1 MSDPDGVDIG
11 GRVAQ
16 SPQLARAVID
26 LDRARDLAL
35 EAGRTDLA
43 ERLDGNRARLVGRN
57 VPVAVVGEFKQGKSS
72 LVNALLRT
80 DVCPVDADIVTAVPT
95 IVRYGRRPAVV
106 AHIAGPDGTVATRA
120 KVPFERLREY
130 VTRDDPD
137 EKLRAVE
144 VQLNRRLL
152 ASGLS
157 FVDTPGVGGLD
168 SAHGNLTLGTLPLA
182 DAALFVTDAR
192 QELTAPEVDFLKRTI
207 DRCPVVI
214 IVVTKIDLQA
224 EWRRIVDLNRGHLS
238 RAGLELPIVPVSSF
252 LRLLAARRNSTDL
265 NSESGFP
272 RLLDVLHKQ
281 VLTGSDSA
289 AARSAA
295 QETGFVLAQLRE
307 QVAAEQAVVVSPEA
321 VPELTERYA
330 EKARRSQSLAAGGG
344 GWQTMLVDGI
354 QDLSTDVEH
363 DLRERLRA
371 MVRRGTAMIDAGDPR
386 ETWHDFQ
393 GWAAREATAAAV
405 DNLFALVTRT
415 EQLARDVAERFDLE
429 YDGLDL
435 DLPAPAVTLADVAA
449 PVTRFD
455 KRSTTQFLSAFTAA
469 RVAILVPVMFGA
481 FGSLLGLTVA
491 APIGLVVG
499 LTVGRKLLR
508 VERERQVESRR
519 QVARQELQRYVDE
532 VAFLVGKDSRDA
544 VRRTQRFL
552 RDEFATRAGLAERS
566 SAAALAA
573 VRNGSAVPEHQRAR
587 RAAEL
592 DARGREI
599 DTLVGRISA

>member
-1 MSDPDGVDIG
+1 MSDPG
-11 GRVAQ
+11 GADRAVHSA
-16 SPQLARAVID
+16 QLARAVVD

-35 EAGRTDLA
+35 AAGRTDLA
-43 ERLDGNRARLVGRN
+43 ERLDDRRSGLVGRN
-57 VPVAVVGEFKQGKSS
+57 IPVAVVGEFKQGKSS

-95 IVRYGRRPAVV
+95 IVRYGRRPSVV
-106 AHIAGPDGTVATRA
+106 AHLAGDDGAEPTRT

-130 VTRDDPD
+130 VTRTDPD

-144 VQLNRRLL
+144 VQLNRRIL

-157 FVDTPGVGGLD
+157 FIDTPGVGGLD

-192 QELTAPEVDFLKRTI
+192 QELTAPEVDFLTRTVE
-207 DRCPVVI
+207 RCPSTVV
-214 IVVTKIDLQA
+214 VVTKVDLQV
-224 EWRRIVDLNRGHLS
+224 EWRRIVDLNRGHLAK
-238 RAGLELPIVPVSSF
+238 AGLDLPIVPVSSF
-252 LRLLAARRNSTDL
+252 LRLLAARRSSTGL
-265 NSESGFP
+265 NDESGFP
-272 RLLDVLHKQ
+272 RLLDVLYRQ
-281 VLTGSDSA
+281 ILTGSDEA
-289 AARSAA
+289 AARTAA

-307 QVAAEQAVVVSPEA
+307 QVAAEQAVVVSPDSA
-321 VPELTERYA
+321 PELTERYA
-330 EKARRSQSLAAGGG
+330 EKARRVQTLAAG

-371 MVRRGTAMIDAGDPR
+371 MVRRGTAMIEAGDPR
-386 ETWHDFQ
+386 ETWHEFQ

-405 DNLFALVTRT
+405 DNLFALVSRT

-435 DLPAPAVTLADVAA
+435 DLPAPAVTLAEVTG
-449 PVTRFD
+449 PQTRFE

-469 RVAILVPVMFGA
+469 RVAIVVPVMFGA

-508 VERERQVESRR
+508 HERDRQIESRR

-552 RDEFATRAGLAERS
+552 RDEFAARAALAERS
-566 SAAALAA
+566 SSAALAA
-573 VRNGSAVPEHQRAR
+573 VRSGSSVPDRDRAR

-599 DTLVGRISA
+599 DTLVKRISA

>member
-1 MSDPDGVDIG
+1 MSDQGDI
-11 GRVAQ
+11 
-16 SPQLARAVID
+16 SPRLARAIVD

-35 EAGRTDLA
+35 EAGRGDLA
-43 ERLDGNRARLVGRN
+43 ERLDGNRARLVGRH

-106 AHIAGPDGTVATRA
+106 AHIAGPDGTVATRT

-157 FVDTPGVGGLD
+157 FIDTPGVGGLD

-192 QELTAPEVDFLKRTI
+192 QELTAPEVAFLTRTI
-207 DRCPVVI
+207 ERCPSTVV
-214 IVVTKIDLQA
+214 VVTKVDLQV
-224 EWRRIVDLNRGHLS
+224 EWKRIVDLNRGHLS

-252 LRLLAARRNSTDL
+252 LRLLAARRNSTEL
-265 NSESGFP
+265 NAESGFP
-272 RLLDVLHKQ
+272 LLLDVLHKRI
-281 VLTGSDSA
+281 LLAADGA

-295 QETGFVLAQLRE
+295 QETGFVLTQLRE
-307 QVAAEQAVVVSPEA
+307 QVAAEQAVVTSPDA
-321 VPELTERYA
+321 APELAERYA
-330 EKARRSQSLAAGGG
+330 EKARRTQSLSAG

-354 QDLSTDVEH
+354 QDLSTEVEH

-371 MVRRGTAMIDAGDPR
+371 MVRRGTAMIEAGDPR

-405 DNLFALVTRT
+405 DNLFALVSRT

-435 DLPAPAVTLADVAA
+435 DLPAPAVTLADVAG
-449 PVTRFD
+449 PETRFD
-455 KRSTTQFLSAFTAA
+455 RRSTTQFLSAFTAA
-469 RVAILVPVMFGA
+469 RVAVGGLVMFGA

-508 VERERQVESRR
+508 HERERQVEYRR
-519 QVARQELQRYVDE
+519 GVARQELQRYVDE

-552 RDEFATRAGLAERS
+552 RDEFAARAGLAERS

-573 VRNGSAVPEHQRAR
+573 VRSGAAVPERDRAR

-599 DTLVGRISA
+599 DTLVGRMSA

>member
-1 MSDPDGVDIG
+1 MSDPGEL
-11 GRVAQ
+11 GRAAQ
-16 SPQLARAVID
+16 SPQLARAVVD

-43 ERLDGNRARLVGRN
+43 ERLDGQRAKVVGRT

-95 IVRYGRRPAVV
+95 IVRYGRRPSVV
-106 AHIAGPDGTVATRA
+106 AHLAGPDGAEPTRTR
-120 KVPFERLREY
+120 VPFERLREY

-157 FVDTPGVGGLD
+157 FIDTPGVGGLD

-192 QELTAPEVDFLKRTI
+192 QELTAPEVEFLHRTVE
-207 DRCPVVI
+207 RCPSTVV
-214 IVVTKIDLQA
+214 VVSKVDLQV
-224 EWRRIVDLNRGHLS
+224 EWRRIVDLNRGHLGK
-238 RAGLELPIVPVSSF
+238 AGLDLPIVPVSSF
-252 LRLLAARRNSTDL
+252 LRLLAARRSSTEL
-265 NSESGFP
+265 NEESGFP
-272 RLLDVLHKQ
+272 RLLDVLYEQ
-281 VLTGSDSA
+281 VLVGSDGV
-289 AARSAA
+289 AARNAA

-307 QVAAEQAVVVSPEA
+307 QVAAEQTVVVSPDA
-321 VPELTERYA
+321 APELAERYS
-330 EKARRSQSLAAGGG
+330 EKARRVQSLAAG

-371 MVRRGTAMIDAGDPR
+371 LVRRGTAMIEAGDPR
-386 ETWHDFQ
+386 ETWHEFQ
-393 GWAAREATAAAV
+393 GWAAREATAAAL
-405 DNLFALVTRT
+405 DNLFALVSRT

-435 DLPAPAVTLADVAA
+435 DLPAPAVTLADVAG
-449 PVTRFD
+449 PETRFD

-469 RVAILVPVMFGA
+469 RVAVGGLVMFGA

-508 VERERQVESRR
+508 HERERQVEYRR

-552 RDEFATRAGLAERS
+552 RDEFAARAGMAERS

-573 VRNGSAVPEHQRAR
+573 VRSGASVPEHERAR

-592 DARGREI
+592 AARGREI
-599 DTLVGRISA
+599 DTLVDRISA

>member
-16 SPQLARAVID
+16 SPQLARAVVD

-157 FVDTPGVGGLD
+157 FIDTPGVGGLD

-207 DRCPVVI
+207 DRCPTAIV
-214 IVVTKIDLQA
+214 VVTKIDLQA

-281 VLTGSDSA
+281 VLMGSDSA

-321 VPELTERYA
+321 GPELAERYA

-354 QDLSTDVEH
+354 QDLSTEVEH

-371 MVRRGTAMIDAGDPR
+371 MVRRGTAMIEAGDPR

-532 VAFLVGKDSRDA
+532 IAFLVGKDSRDA

-599 DTLVGRISA
+599 DTLAGRISA

>member
-1 MSDPDGVDIG
+1 MSDPGDV
-11 GRVAQ
+11 GRTVRSAL
-16 SPQLARAVID
+16 LARAVVD

-43 ERLDGNRARLVGRN
+43 ERLDDRRAGLVGRTI
-57 VPVAVVGEFKQGKSS
+57 PVAVVGEFKQGKSS

-95 IVRYGRRPAVV
+95 IVRYGRRPSVV
-106 AHIAGPDGTVATRA
+106 AHLAGPDGAEPTRA

-130 VTRDDPD
+130 VTRTDPD

-144 VQLNRRLL
+144 VQLNRRIL

-157 FVDTPGVGGLD
+157 FIDTPGVGGLD

-192 QELTAPEVDFLKRTI
+192 QELTAPEVDFLTRTI
-207 DRCPVVI
+207 ERCPSTVV
-214 IVVTKIDLQA
+214 VVTKVDLQV
-224 EWRRIVDLNRGHLS
+224 EWRRIVDLNRGHLAK
-238 RAGLELPIVPVSSF
+238 AGLDLPIVAVSSF
-252 LRLLAARRNSTDL
+252 LRLLAARRSSTGL
-265 NSESGFP
+265 NEESGFP
-272 RLLDVLHKQ
+272 RLLEVLHGQ
-281 VLTGSDSA
+281 ILTGSDTA
-289 AARSAA
+289 AARTAA

-307 QVAAEQAVVVSPEA
+307 QVAAEQAVVVSPDSA
-321 VPELTERYA
+321 PELTERYA
-330 EKARRSQSLAAGGG
+330 EKARRVQSLSAG

-371 MVRRGTAMIDAGDPR
+371 MVRRGTAMIEAGDPR
-386 ETWHDFQ
+386 DTWHEFQ

-429 YDGLDL
+429 YDGLDV
-435 DLPAPAVTLADVAA
+435 DLPAPAVTLAEVTG
-449 PVTRFD
+449 PQTRFE

-469 RVAILVPVMFGA
+469 RVAIVVPVMFGA

-508 VERERQVESRR
+508 HERDRQIESRR

-552 RDEFATRAGLAERS
+552 RDEFAARAALAERS
-566 SAAALAA
+566 SSAALAA
-573 VRNGSAVPEHQRAR
+573 VRSGSSLPDRDRAR

-599 DTLVGRISA
+599 DTLVKRVSA

>member
-1 MSDPDGVDIG
+1 MTDPDSFG
-11 GRVAQ
+11 GRVAN
-16 SPQLARAVID
+16 SPQLARAVVD

-43 ERLDGNRARLVGRN
+43 ERLDATRARLVGRN

-95 IVRYGRRPAVV
+95 IVSYGRRPSVV
-106 AHIAGPDGTVATRA
+106 AHIAGADGAETTQT

-130 VTRDDPD
+130 VTRNDPD

-157 FVDTPGVGGLD
+157 FIDTPGVGGLD

-182 DAALFVTDAR
+182 DTALFVTDAR
-192 QELTAPEVDFLKRTI
+192 QELTAPEVDFLKKTI
-207 DRCPVVI
+207 ERCPSVV
-214 IVVTKIDLQA
+214 IVVTKIDLQV
-224 EWRRIVDLNRGHLS
+224 EWRRILDLNRGHLG

-252 LRLLAARRNSTDL
+252 LRLLAARRNNVDL
-265 NSESGFP
+265 NKESGFP
-272 RLLDVLHKQ
+272 RLLDVLQQ
-281 VLTGSDSA
+281 VLTGADA
-289 AARSAA
+289 ATARSAS
-295 QETGFVLAQLRE
+295 QETAFVLAQLRE
-307 QVAAEQAVVVSPEA
+307 QVAAEQAVVVSPGA

-330 EKARRSQSLAAGGG
+330 EKARRSQNLAAGAG

-371 MVRRGTAMIDAGDPR
+371 MVRRGTAMIETSDPR

-405 DNLFALVTRT
+405 DNLFSLVSRT
-415 EQLARDVAERFDLE
+415 EQLARDVADRFDIE

-435 DLPAPAVTLADVAA
+435 DLPAPSVTLAEVAG
-449 PVTRFD
+449 PEVRFD

-469 RVAILVPVMFGA
+469 RIGVGGLVMFGA

-499 LTVGRKLLR
+499 LTVGRKMLR
-508 VERERQVESRR
+508 HERERQIEYRR

-552 RDEFATRAGLAERS
+552 RDEFAARAGLAERS

-573 VRNGSAVPEHQRAR
+573 VRSGAAVPEHERGR

-592 DARGREI
+592 NARGREI
-599 DTLVGRISA
+599 DTLVGRIGVRA

>member
-1 MSDPDGVDIG
+1 
-11 GRVAQ
+11 
-16 SPQLARAVID
+16 
-26 LDRARDLAL
+26 
-35 EAGRTDLA
+35 
-43 ERLDGNRARLVGRN
+43 
-57 VPVAVVGEFKQGKSS
+57 
-72 LVNALLRT
+72 
-80 DVCPVDADIVTAVPT
+80 
-95 IVRYGRRPAVV
+95 
-106 AHIAGPDGTVATRA
+106 
-120 KVPFERLREY
+120 
-130 VTRDDPD
+130 
-137 EKLRAVE
+137 
-144 VQLNRRLL
+144 
-152 ASGLS
+152 
-157 FVDTPGVGGLD
+157 
-168 SAHGNLTLGTLPLA
+168 
-182 DAALFVTDAR
+182 
-192 QELTAPEVDFLKRTI
+192 
-207 DRCPVVI
+207 
-214 IVVTKIDLQA
+214 
-224 EWRRIVDLNRGHLS
+224 
-238 RAGLELPIVPVSSF
+238 
-252 LRLLAARRNSTDL
+252 
-265 NSESGFP
+265 
-272 RLLDVLHKQ
+272 VLM
-281 VLTGSDSA
+281 GSDSA

-307 QVAAEQAVVVSPEA
+307 QVAAEQAVVVAPEA
-321 VPELTERYA
+321 GPELAERYA
-330 EKARRSQSLAAGGG
+330 EKARRSQSLAAGAG

-371 MVRRGTAMIDAGDPR
+371 MVRRGTAMIEAGDPR

-393 GWAAREATAAAV
+393 GWAAKEATAAAV
-405 DNLFALVTRT
+405 DNLFALVMRT

-449 PVTRFD
+449 PETRFD
-455 KRSTTQFLSAFTAA
+455 KRSTGQFLSAFTAA

-491 APIGLVVG
+491 APLGLVVG

-508 VERERQVESRR
+508 VERERQIESRR

-552 RDEFATRAGLAERS
+552 RDEFAARAGLAERS

-573 VRNGSAVPEHQRAR
+573 VRSGSAVPEHQRAR

-599 DTLVGRISA
+599 DTLVERISA